1 MPEGMEALKALR
13 EALDAGLITQDMYN
27 ENTARV
33 ISTWGAGSRPA
44 AGMCALLACVTV
56 TVD

>member
-1 MPEGMEALKALR
+1 MEALKALR

>member
-1 MPEGMEALKALR
+1 MEALKALR

-33 ISTWGAGSRPA
+33 ISTWGASAGSRPA